1 MSLSYQQEK
10 FLSEP
15 IILPSQREILKPRP
29 GVFERI
35 KKASSKWMAETT
47 NDFLW
52 EPSSDNKAGGGPPP
66 KKESHPVG
74 QLSNV
79 NEQLN
84 DLHQAVQT
92 MNSIVEREVVSREEL
107 EVAIGNLNVAVKSLS
122 VDMEGFHRRYGSMTP
137 SSLVAHIGT
146 SLQNAPIVTGKLQR
160 GSRFI
165 AGVSTAV
172 TILCTIVMLIGLVGD
187 FDTLG
192 VWAFVTSCFSGTTAV
207 FSWVSVAGLGLLLKR
222 AKET

>member
-1 MSLSYQQEK
+1 M
-10 FLSEP
+10 SEP

-35 KKASSKWMAETT
+35 KEASLKWMT
-47 NDFLW
+47 
-52 EPSSDNKAGGGPPP
+52 PSQESYEVELSDNQVGGGLPP

-122 VDMEGFHRRYGSMTP
+122 VDMEGFHRRYGSLTP

-146 SLQNAPIVTGKLQR
+146 SLQNAPVVTGKLQR
-160 GSRFI
+160 GSRLI

-172 TILCTIVMLIGLVGD
+172 TVLCTIVMLIGLVGD

-222 AKET
+222 AKA